1 VSAVEPAPRDLGVPP
16 RPLDRGVEAGTPV
29 LSVDDLTVG
38 YVRADGKPNVVVW
51 NASIT
56 LRAGRILGLA
66 GESGCGKSTTALAAV
81 GYRAPGARILR
92 GTSRL
97 GDVDLLSLS
106 TAQLRSIWGRRVAY
120 VAQSA
125 SQALNPAITVG
136 RQLAQ
141 PLAVHLGL
149 HGPALRE
156 RQLELLQA
164 VGLPD
169 PPAAL
174 SRYPHQFSGG
184 QQQRIAIAIALSC
197 RPDVLLLDEP
207 TTGLDVTTQAR
218 ITALLRSTID
228 ATGVAALYVSH
239 DLSLLSTI
247 ADALAVM
254 YAGEVV
260 EHTTA
265 DGMRRRPR
273 HPYTQALL
281 AAVPSVHKPR
291 AVSGMPGR
299 PPAAV
304 VLDACSFAARC
315 PYADDETRETK
326 PELREVEP
334 RHWVR
339 CLRAE
344 QVPELMVDESPL
356 VKAAARGYGPLL
368 EVEQL
373 WCSYRVSRGS
383 TAVVKDVSFAI
394 GPGQTLGIVGESG
407 SGKSTLLRAIA
418 GLHPPSAGTIRLRGR
433 ELAPRAVKRPVSV
446 RKEIQLVFQNPDSSL
461 NPRQTVGDIVGRP
474 IRLFRQDVPRGGER
488 EAVEEL
494 LDAVKLPRGMRGR
507 YASELSG
514 GQKQRV
520 AIARGF
526 AARPSLLLCDE
537 VTSALDVSVQ
547 ATILEL
553 LAELAETFETA
564 VIFVSHDLAVVR
576 TIATRALVMKDG
588 EVREQGE
595 TERLF
600 VSPQD
605 PYTRELLSAIPDL
618 VAEPAAAAESY

>member
-1 VSAVEPAPRDLGVPP
+1 MSTNGPGEEPVVPL
-16 RPLDRGVEAGTPV
+16 RPLERGVELGSPV
-29 LSVDDLTVG
+29 LEVECLTVG
-38 YVRADGKPNVVVW
+38 YARADGEPNIVVW
-51 NASIT
+51 DASLT
-56 LRAGRILGLA
+56 LRAGHILGLA
-66 GESGCGKSTTALAAV
+66 GESGCGKSTTALAAI
-81 GYRAPGARILR
+81 GYRAPGARILN

-97 GDVDLLSLS
+97 GDTDLLSLS
-106 TAQLRSIWGRRVAY
+106 TGQLRSIWGRRIAY

-125 SQALNPAITVG
+125 SQSLNPAIPIG

-141 PLAVHLGL
+141 PLTLHLGL
-149 HGPALRE
+149 HGQALRG
-156 RQLELLQA
+156 RQLELLEA
-164 VGLPD
+164 VGLPN
-169 PPAAL
+169 PPGAL
-174 SRYPHQFSGG
+174 ARYPHQFSGG

-197 RPDVLLLDEP
+197 RPEVLLLDEP

-218 ITALLRSTID
+218 ISSLLRSIID
-228 ATGVAALYVSH
+228 STGVAALYVSH

-247 ADALAVM
+247 ADGLAVM
-254 YAGEVV
+254 YAGEVI

-265 DGMRRRPR
+265 DALRRRPR

-281 AAVPSVHKPR
+281 AAVPSVHQPR
-291 AVSGMPGR
+291 AVSGIPGR
-299 PPAAV
+299 PPASV
-304 VLDACSFAARC
+304 VRDACSFAPRC
-315 PYADDETRETK
+315 PYATDETRSTK
-326 PELREVEP
+326 PELRKID
-334 RHWVR
+334 RRQWVR

-344 QVPELMVDESPL
+344 EIEAHQVEERPL
-356 VKAAARGYGPLL
+356 VKPAADGRGALL
-368 EVEQL
+368 DVEHL
-373 WCSYRVSRGS
+373 WCEYRGPRGS
-383 TAVVKDVSFAI
+383 IPVVKDVSFSI

-407 SGKSTLLRAIA
+407 SGKSTLLRAVA
-418 GLHPPSAGTIRLRGR
+418 GLHPPSAGSVRLRGQ
-433 ELAPRAVKRPVSV
+433 ELPTRAVKRPRSI
-446 RKEIQLVFQNPDSSL
+446 RKDIQLVFQNPDSSL
-461 NPRQTVGDIVGRP
+461 NPRQTVGEIVGRP
-474 IRLFRQDVPRGGER
+474 IRLFRDDVPRNRER
-488 EAVEEL
+488 EAVEDL

-520 AIARGF
+520 ALSRGF

-553 LAELAETFETA
+553 LAELAEKFETA

-605 PYTRELLSAIPDL
+605 PYTRDLLSSIPDL
-618 VAEPAAAAESY
+618 ASAAAPVADRA